1 MKLLITC
8 SEFRS
13 GVEKKSALQR
23 TKVLNDHLVICS
35 TITLVDNLGVL
46 NVGTIDGREVTDIP
60 SYTKMGHD
68 MVSFFTV

>member
-1 MKLLITC
+1 MI
-8 SEFRS
+8 
-13 GVEKKSALQR
+13 
-23 TKVLNDHLVICS
+23 IWS